1 MGNANHQSQSLPS
14 LVTTSAQ
21 QIGSLFAPKALR
33 TAMNA
38 RPIVQVKNTL
48 RLVNANHQ
56 SQSLP
61 SLVTTS
67 AQQIGSLYVPKA
79 LLIAMNASH
88 QSQSLP
94 SLVTTSARLIGSLF
108 VPRVL
113 LTAMNARPIVQVSR
127 TLSWVSVR
135 SLQRSVHVTESFIQS
150 VVMMAIPT
158 TMYVLHN
165 VRVLRR
171 GRQHQVSVEWTCGYD
186 VVN

>member
-1 MGNANHQSQSLPS
+1 MG
-14 LVTTSAQ
+14 
-21 QIGSLFAPKALR
+21 
-33 TAMNA
+33 
-38 RPIVQVKNTL
+38 
-48 RLVNANHQ
+48 NANHQ

-79 LLIAMNASH
+79 LLIAMNARPIVQVKNTLRLVNANH

-108 VPRVL
+108 VPKVL

-150 VVMMAIPT
+150 
-158 TMYVLHN
+158 
-165 VRVLRR
+165 
-171 GRQHQVSVEWTCGYD
+171 
-186 VVN
+186 